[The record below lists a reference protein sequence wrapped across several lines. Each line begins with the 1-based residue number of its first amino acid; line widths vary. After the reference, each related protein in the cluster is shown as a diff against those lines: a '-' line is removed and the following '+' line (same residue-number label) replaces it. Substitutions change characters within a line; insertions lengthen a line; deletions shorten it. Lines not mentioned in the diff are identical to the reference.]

1 MKISFRDGRRR
12 LDVEFLDGEQ
22 NAIQEVLFGVTSGEF
37 FASRPVPSL
46 IGTPSGTPMS
56 GFGTPSSLIGTT
68 SGTPTS
74 GFGTPS
80 VPVYAEAVPTVLP
93 PSRSR
98 PASVRWL
105 WIAALMGVSVGL
117 CIWSIRR
124 TPIGQ
129 SSPPPVVKPGKF
141 TPMAPINVPK
151 LPPNP
156 EKFSKP
162 PASRN

>member
-56 GFGTPSSLIGTT
+56 GFGTPPSLIGTP
-68 SGTPTS
+68 SGTPMS

-105 WIAALMGVSVGL
+105 WIAALMGASIGL

-124 TPIGQ
+124 FNCTQQQ
-129 SSPPPVVKPGKF
+129 SPRVLK
-141 TPMAPINVPK
+141 
-151 LPPNP
+151 
-156 EKFSKP
+156 
-162 PASRN
+162 